1 MPGQTVRAKKRNEI
15 LEPTDPVLPHV
26 VFCHMFRVGGPIREH
41 FSQNFLVVS
50 LFFVALLAIHLVDI
64 MLCWCWAQCHPV
76 LLLSF
81 ELCIHF
87 FPDTVT
93 PISQMDPVAYW
104 PETWRGGMK
113 MIPAKWL
120 LRISFIECCLI
131 QNTSKRQTL
140 LKQTKLQSFPLH
152 HTSFVWVTKLTRL
165 PAKLAHFIHWL
176 WHVGGKN
183 KSFNAPHGK
192 LAYASTVH

>member
-15 LEPTDPVLPHV
+15 LEPTDHVLPHV

-50 LFFVALLAIHLVDI
+50 LFFCPSCDSSR
-64 MLCWCWAQCHPV
+64 WHPAVLV
-76 LLLSF
+76 LLPVPSYPIAF
-81 ELCIHF
+81 FRVVYTF

-131 QNTSKRQTL
+131 QNTSKRRTP
-140 LKQTKLQSFPLH
+140 LKQTKLQSFPLYLP
-152 HTSFVWVTKLTRL
+152 SFMWVTILTRL
-165 PAKLAHFIHWL
+165 PAKLAHFMHWL

>member
-140 LKQTKLQSFPLH
+140 LKQTIPVSCELLYSRDFQLNWHTLFIGFGMLAVRTNHSTH
-152 HTSFVWVTKLTRL
+152 HTANL
-165 PAKLAHFIHWL
+165 PMLPRFIS
-176 WHVGGKN
+176 V
-183 KSFNAPHGK
+183 
-192 LAYASTVH
+192 V